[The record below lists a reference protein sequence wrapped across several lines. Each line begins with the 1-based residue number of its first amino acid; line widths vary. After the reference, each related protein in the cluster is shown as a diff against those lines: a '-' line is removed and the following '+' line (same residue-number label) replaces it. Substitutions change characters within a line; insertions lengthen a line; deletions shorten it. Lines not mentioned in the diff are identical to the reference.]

1 MESQTEAQVPSGQQV
16 GRLRWVRLL
25 AAENGIR
32 WTAYAAVLGGLKQA
46 SRLVQGR
53 MAKLEHRYRLS
64 GRNGVGVNY
73 EYWQRWD
80 WSRQGEEWTPS
91 SEWKQSL
98 IDDVM
103 LRHLRPGTTIV
114 EIGPGAGRWTEALQP
129 IASRLIVVDLS
140 DRCIEL
146 CRERFAGAANMEFH
160 VNDGRS
166 LAAIATASVDGIW
179 SFDVFVHVAPP
190 EIEAY
195 LAEIARVMRP
205 GSRAVIHHAAAG
217 REGDAADLGQRSNMT
232 AERFVEMVRAQG
244 LTLLEQFDSWGQDGR
259 FKLTEIWDVITVVE
273 K

>member
-1 MESQTEAQVPSGQQV
+1 
-16 GRLRWVRLL
+16 
-25 AAENGIR
+25 
-32 WTAYAAVLGGLKQA
+32 
-46 SRLVQGR
+46 
-53 MAKLEHRYRLS
+53 
-64 GRNGVGVNY
+64 
-73 EYWQRWD
+73 
-80 WSRQGEEWTPS
+80 
-91 SEWKQSL
+91 
-98 IDDVM
+98 M